1 MSRLLARDG
10 LKDGE
15 IRLYVDENVHE
26 CGSEATWERSAEVV
40 RHVEFE
46 SLDWVA
52 LGPYLLLLAAQDRA
66 EELIAAAAR
75 DAEQSRQEARR
86 QGAEQGRAD
95 SKDDILPALVAF
107 ADAGQSLIVFEE
119 QLIARCT
126 PQIVRLALEIAE
138 KVIGKAV
145 AEDRAIIDSVLERAE
160 RQVIEARQIRV
171 RLHPADFK
179 FLAETRPDIIRRGE
193 NDGRVIE
200 ILPSEEISRGGC
212 RLETEIG
219 VVDATIPTQLEEI
232 RRQLLD
238 DGSQAGAIPGIE
250 TKSEFLQT
258 TFEER

>member
-15 IRLYVDENVHE
+15 IRLYLNEDVHE
-26 CGSEATWERSAEVV
+26 SGSEAVCDRSAEVV
-40 RHVEFE
+40 RQVEFE
-46 SLDWVA
+46 SLDWIE

-66 EELIAAAAR
+66 EALLAEAAR
-75 DAEQSRQEARR
+75 EAEQRRQEARR

-95 SKDDILPALVAF
+95 SKEDILPALVAF

-119 QLIARCT
+119 QLISRCT
-126 PQIVRLALEIAE
+126 PQIVQLALEIAE

-145 AEDRAIIDSVLERAE
+145 VEDRAIIDSVLQRAE
-160 RQVIEARQIRV
+160 RQVLEARQIRV

-193 NDGRVIE
+193 SDGRVVE
-200 ILPSEEISRGGC
+200 ILPSEEITRGGC

-219 VVDATIPTQLEEI
+219 VVDATIPTQLDEI

-238 DGSQAGAIPGIE
+238 DGSQTAAVPSFE
-250 TKSEFLQT
+250 TKSEFHRT